1 MGTRFK
7 RFMGSR
13 NIDSLFTNIPLEEN
27 INICTNLLFD
37 NEDIIERIK
46 RSPLGHNIANAFLS
60 FHEFAWLKQ
69 CPKEFKGGLSGLRQF
84 LATESPLRMMKN
96 AFYLTSK
103 ALFFL
108 KIFNFLS

>member
-7 RFMGSR
+7 RFVGSR

-37 NEDIIERIK
+37 NEDIIEGIK
-46 RSPLGHNIANAFLS
+46 RSPLGPNIANAFLS
-60 FHEFAWLKQ
+60 FHEFTWLEQ
-69 CPKEFKGGLSGLRQF
+69 CPKEFKGALSGLRQF

-108 KIFNFLS
+108 KTFNFLS